1 MNKIYKVVKN
11 QSGKQAVASELA
23 KGKRKGIAI
32 SLGAMLISVSLSL
45 YSSHSL
51 AKTINE
57 GDNNTIANSDD
68 HVIAIGNGNSISNA
82 YRATV
87 VGNYQTLSM
96 EKTTLINTNHG
107 NMLIGSDSSVKGNGI
122 QNSIIGY
129 GGHINNG
136 TGINII
142 GNNGNVTNSKNST
155 MIGSSSFS
163 KIDESS
169 RVNVIGSGN
178 VDKSTGINLISN
190 NFLSTVSNSSNI
202 NVIGESVRVL
212 NSQNTDVLGGGASV
226 VNSTNSS
233 VIGRQS
239 TVKNSSESL
248 AFGAYANVTDSNNS
262 VALGSGSFVTKQDN
276 VISVGAGNSSILGYV
291 KTRKIINVTAGN
303 LNSNSNDAVIGSQLH
318 ATNKEVEK
326 LSQNQTTLSGKVE
339 DIVKRVD
346 KTQSEIATLKATID
360 TANQRSL
367 LATNAANAAQT
378 TATQAG
384 TDAGNAI
391 LTAREAK
398 TTAESATRAA
408 TTAGQT
414 ADRAQATA
422 TRASTTALQASITAG
437 NAEQLAQEAKEKA
450 EKAQTGLVTANAEIA
465 KVSANQTALTEKTNA
480 NEQAINGLTGRVA
493 NVETSVQTAQGKA
506 DNAVTQ
512 SIEAKA
518 TAEQANNNASQAKTE
533 AQTALN
539 TANTANAHANSALTQ
554 AKSAVKTA
562 QDNTA
567 LANQAIAK
575 AENAERTATNVQTV
589 ASEAKTNA
597 ETAIERATL
606 ANTQSAQALNQAN
619 TANDKADNAVSA
631 SQQAVQKVD
640 LVAAQVEKHDT
651 QINAVQTSLAETAQK
666 AEQAELVG
674 IQARHLGEN
683 ALSQA
688 KSVSNRVETLEQR
701 TVQYNADKSAV
712 SLNNATLNDLADGE
726 VSATSTQAVTGK
738 QLHATEQKMEK
749 VVQELLVP
757 VQKQVADTKAEVAS
771 NKAEI
776 TTNKANIAKNTQRVE
791 KLVEVANAQ
800 TVRINE
806 NTRFVQA
813 QAERITRNTQAI
825 NENRQAI
832 QKNSRRIDNLEQ
844 QSRKDRRQARA
855 GVAGAMAMTQITP
868 VQGKTFTIGAGVGT
882 YRGETAVAVG
892 VKYAPK
898 PNVVISLSGSADS
911 RGGVGAATGVS
922 LGLN

>member
-11 QSGKQAVASELA
+11 QSGKQAVVSELA

-32 SLGAMLISVSLSL
+32 SLGTMLVSVSLSLSL

-129 GGHINNG
+129 GGHINNS

-142 GNNGNVTNSKNST
+142 GNDGNVTNSKNST

-291 KTRKIINVTAGN
+291 KTRKIINVTAGD

-391 LTAREAK
+391 LTVREAK

-408 TTAGQT
+408 
-414 ADRAQATA
+414 
-422 TRASTTALQASITAG
+422 TTALQASITAG

-832 QKNSRRIDNLEQ
+832 QQNSRRIDNLEQ